1 MPRAPRPDAVLVDGY
16 NLLHA
21 IPRFAPRGAE
31 LAPARTELER
41 WLADAAAR
49 RSVPEVILVW
59 DGEGGGA
66 AGCHPPRPLRIVF
79 TKSGET
85 ADERIL
91 SLLRGPYAGR
101 AGSTWVVSSDHG
113 VQTPARELGF
123 EALGAMTFF
132 RRWSDARARGSCAR
146 EAERGAA
153 RDEDPAAEKPRPTRR
168 DVDRLLQEF
177 LEAEPAPSGTE
188 PARRERGER
197 G

>member
-31 LAPARTELER
+31 LAPARAELER

-49 RSVPEVILVW
+49 RGVPEVVLVW

-123 EALGAMTFF
+123 EALGTMTFF

-146 EAERGAA
+146 EAERAEREGGGGE
-153 RDEDPAAEKPRPTRR
+153 EDAEGKPRPTRR
-168 DVDRLLQEF
+168 DVDRMLEEF
-177 LEAEPAPSGTE
+177 LDAEPVSPD
-188 PARRERGER
+188 PKERA
-197 G
+197 